1 MKKSNASYFSS
12 RNEYLFRKREKYKR
26 ACHQQ
31 AQEKEKEVNHMKKQ
45 EVFVIL
51 LLLLTVLL
59 PTVLAEQQVV
69 VNSKNWQ
76 DVYSGIIYSRLMGS
90 PLNYII
96 EESQGL
102 LLIEQG
108 IIDHGLPE
116 VLLIESEN
124 EPFIKGYQQRLEIA
138 GYTVEKLSSKRG
150 KDTNIKLAER
160 VLAARNDLESFILI
174 DGGLGYGAISVG
186 PYAALTNSLVLFA
199 DKQNI
204 EEVVDFVTEFGKG
217 VLLYGHVDREVKNA
231 FADRNPQIINTGN
244 PTTDNIEMVKLFF
257 EKNPTKQIYLTDG
270 EYLEPGLISG
280 SYPLLLVGSS
290 NVPQQTLEY
299 LQEADVTTAVVI
311 GYQLFPQA
319 QFIKEKTGIRIFLKY
334 AQGRDSKL
342 YALDMFPVPKYDTT
356 LAIKAVRY
364 NALTRQLEVVFENT
378 GEVYAYVQT
387 LDHNLLVDEATV
399 ATLGDE
405 EVFFLDAG
413 EIKTRVYDV
422 DLTAYLEENIIAK
435 SRVTYGETAASLTK
449 MFTAEN
455 PVEII
460 KEEDNSAIAFE
471 ELFWNKRS
479 KRFEISIKN
488 IGPVSVHV
496 NPEIIDL
503 IIAGEKVTLGG
514 EQRRIEVGGSE
525 VFKIKAA
532 ELEEE
537 DFEDNHIVKIRAHYG
552 QREDALLKSITEE
565 LPFKIKEADYKPLIL
580 IGAVALVVFL
590 FLFIRK
596 KREEEEEHET
606 HHQQQ

>member
-1 MKKSNASYFSS
+1 MKKT
-12 RNEYLFRKREKYKR
+12 R
-26 ACHQQ
+26 
-31 AQEKEKEVNHMKKQ
+31 M
-45 EVFVIL
+45 L
-51 LLLLTVLL
+51 LVLLTLGIFFL

-76 DVYSGIIYSRLMGS
+76 DVYSGIIYSRLMNL
-90 PLNYII
+90 PLNYLI

-108 IIDHGLPE
+108 VINPGLPE
-116 VLLIESEN
+116 VLLIESES
-124 EPFIKGYQQRLEIA
+124 ESFVKGYQQRLETA

-160 VLAARNDLESFILI
+160 VLAAKNDLESFILI

-204 EEVVDFVTEFGKG
+204 EEVVDFVTEFGNE
-217 VLLYGHVDREVKNA
+217 VLLYGHLDREVKNA
-231 FADRNPQIINTGN
+231 FADKNPQIINTGN

-311 GYQLFPQA
+311 GYALFPQA

-334 AQGRDSKL
+334 AQGRDAKL

-364 NALTRQLEVVFENT
+364 NALSKQLEVVFENT

-387 LDHNLLVDEATV
+387 LDHDLQVDNASL

-435 SRVTYGETAASLTK
+435 SRVTYGETAASLTR

-455 PVEII
+455 PLEII

-479 KRFEISIKN
+479 KRFEIRIKN

-514 EQRRIEVGGSE
+514 EQQSIGVGGSKI
-525 VFKIKAA
+525 FKMKAA
-532 ELEEE
+532 EFEEE
-537 DFEDNHIVKIRAHYG
+537 DIEDNPKVKVRAHYG
-552 QREDALLKSITEE
+552 QREDALLKSITSE
-565 LPFKIKEADYKPLIL
+565 LPFTVKGTDYKPLLL
-580 IGAVALVVFL
+580 IGAVALAVFL

-606 HHQQQ
+606 RQHETQQQQQEHQNH